1 MTPEQGTGNALAGG
15 CWRCT
20 EALWFRSSPPARY
33 VGYKIKAFFVCVTQS
48 ERKLRL
54 YDFGGRKQLL
64 DEAPSECYSKA
75 MLLYVYVV
83 YCAGKAKNN
92 KQRSLPGH
100 LEPCA
105 MFVSWLS

>member
-1 MTPEQGTGNALAGG
+1 M
-15 CWRCT
+15 
-20 EALWFRSSPPARY
+20 
-33 VGYKIKAFFVCVTQS
+33 CVTQF

-64 DEAPSECYSKA
+64 DEAPGECYSKV

-83 YCAGKAKNN
+83 YCTGKATNA
-92 KQRSLPGH
+92 KQRSLPGR

-105 MFVSWLS
+105 MFVSCLS